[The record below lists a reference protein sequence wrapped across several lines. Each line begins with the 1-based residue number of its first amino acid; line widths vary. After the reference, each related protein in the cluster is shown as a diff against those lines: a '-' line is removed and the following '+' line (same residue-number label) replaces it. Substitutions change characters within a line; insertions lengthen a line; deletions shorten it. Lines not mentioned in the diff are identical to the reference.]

1 MYFLKYISFMVKKQ
15 SYTTEDTRQHL
26 AQVIKI
32 NTPNE
37 GLMNFACL
45 QIWHSEKDT
54 KPLRQYS
61 GPNA

>member
-1 MYFLKYISFMVKKQ
+1 MVKKQ

-26 AQVIKI
+26 AQVIKM

-45 QIWHSEKDT
+45 QI
-54 KPLRQYS
+54 
-61 GPNA
+61 